1 MAAILY
7 FTAVF
12 VNCFLFVPV
21 VKASGQMSLFSD
33 TRLDNFIFTS
43 NVLFEDG
50 SRSVLH
56 CGRRCSGDAR
66 CMTFTYVT
74 GSSSGSCR
82 GHNAIFD
89 SISDRNAPVTGAKT
103 YARQGNNRD

>member
-82 GHNAIFD
+82 GHNATFD
-89 SISDRNAPVTGAKT
+89 SISDHDAPVTGAKT